1 MGECPIKT
9 REVAK
14 SDYALS
20 LTSNRRLGKFSFP
33 ISEFQEILL
42 VGIWIGGGKGRRRQE
57 KIGCD

>member
-42 VGIWIGGGKGRRRQE
+42 VK
-57 KIGCD
+57 